1 MTRRFKR
8 WLSRHASFNTYLKVA
23 MFLDPI
29 EQKLD
34 LAKYALFTRTKEG
47 SCLQGTVNPKVHRVI
62 DNAICGSF
70 LPAVIL
76 IATLI
81 IPSYLPQSISS
92 VVMMQ
97 LESSVISGFMTAI
110 LAVAGIFLT
119 LFYTNANTV
128 FSNKYPSSYG
138 DIPKLFVSLATSDKN
153 LKYCTSF
160 VVVASLSFVLCA
172 LQRFNWLAF
181 AYVFALTLTLIGKLP
196 NVFALSTEKTDIS
209 AVVAVPANR
218 FLVLARA
225 ASFDRSFFDSDYLV
239 LNFKKIGRNDLAMMD
254 NLMDYSLSAG
264 DYAPS
269 YSKAVND
276 IVLETLVKYSQIS
289 SIISAESLW
298 HAETSSH
305 KPWFTSSTYELN
317 LAISTGAI
325 PLPSKTIDPFG
336 YHKELHRI
344 SSKYGKHLIES
355 KATIEYS
362 NYFALSTLVL
372 EYSIKHG
379 DIGWAKEYSGLMLDQ
394 CLDYCLSIDGSN
406 KDDLQMKLHLLEQYA
421 VMLTTIPLALTKL
434 CTSVPSSAFH
444 FDSFQ
449 CFSQAELQGQGFPLG
464 INTQMRIICKKLE
477 HEKEAFDIL
486 ETPKWWFD
494 NNVNRFASDE
504 IERLCSW
511 VLLLHDGFCS
521 TIKKLTESDPKA
533 SYILTLQEA
542 ELYNKSENCI
552 RDLLELARTHFDTG
566 TLGKDYLLELENIH
580 NDLVRTF
587 PELAKSFMKDD
598 KKLEEIFPDLY
609 GFAFFNYCQ
618 LAFRDIIDGRL
629 DSFCASIIP
638 LYHLVVISSIDL
650 QKTVAEG
657 TYNDIYKAQI
667 LFEPTVFF
675 LELCGMAY
683 AMAELAEESECQT
696 IISSR
701 IASIIEDNPRERTRW
716 SICVNLSDDF
726 TLNGKIDMDLFSWR
740 MSFLDTVKESERYPD
755 VPQLPF
761 RITEWELPAGR
772 ERLLEMLPPDSFSL
786 HEFSGCKVFKNYLL
800 GDENNE

>member
-8 WLSRHASFNTYLKVA
+8 WLSRHVSFNTYLKVA
-23 MFLDPI
+23 MFLDPV

-70 LPAVIL
+70 LPAAIL
-76 IATLI
+76 IAALI
-81 IPSYLPQSISS
+81 IPSYLPQSVSAAIT
-92 VVMMQ
+92 MQ
-97 LESSVISGFMTAI
+97 LEPSAISGFMTAI

-119 LFYTNANTV
+119 LFYTNATTV

-160 VVVASLSFVLCA
+160 VVVSSLSFVFCA

-181 AYVFALTLTLIGKLP
+181 AYVFALTLKLIGKLP

-209 AVVAVPANR
+209 AVAAIPANR
-218 FLVLARA
+218 FLVLAKA
-225 ASFDRSFFDSDYLV
+225 ASFDRPFFDSDYLA
-239 LNFKKIGRNDLAMMD
+239 LNFKEFGRNDLAMMD

-264 DYAPS
+264 GYASS

-289 SIISAESLW
+289 SIISAESPW

-305 KPWFTSSTYELN
+305 KAWFTSSTHELN
-317 LAISTGAI
+317 LAISTGTI

-336 YHKELHRI
+336 YHKELYRI
-344 SSKYGKHLIES
+344 SSKYGKRLIEG

-372 EYSIKHG
+372 ECSIKHG
-379 DIGWAKEYSGLMLDQ
+379 DTGWAKEYSELMLDQ

-406 KDDLQMKLHLLEQYA
+406 KDDLQIKLHLFEQYA
-421 VMLTTIPLALTKL
+421 VMLTTIPLELTKL
-434 CTSVPSSAFH
+434 CISVPSNAFR
-444 FDSFQ
+444 FESFKR
-449 CFSQAELQGQGFPLG
+449 FSQSELQGQGFPLG
-464 INTQMRIICKKLE
+464 SNTQMRAMCKKLE
-477 HEKEAFDIL
+477 YEKETFDML

-533 SYILTLQEA
+533 SYILTLKEA
-542 ELYNKSENCI
+542 ELYNKSKNCI
-552 RDLLELARTHFDTG
+552 HGLLELARTHFDTSA
-566 TLGKDYLLELENIH
+566 LNKDYLLELKNIH

-587 PELAKSFMKDD
+587 PKLAKSFMEDD

-618 LAFRDIIDGRL
+618 LVFRDIIDGRL

-638 LYHLVVISSIDL
+638 LYHLAVISSIDL

-667 LFEPTVFF
+667 LVEPTVFF

-683 AMAELAEESECQT
+683 AMAELTEESECQT
-696 IISSR
+696 AISSC
-701 IASIIEDNPRERTRW
+701 IASIIENNPRERTRW
-716 SICVNLSDDF
+716 SICVDLSDDF

-740 MSFLDTVKESERYPD
+740 RSFLDTVKESERYPN
-755 VPQLPF
+755 VPQHPF
-761 RITEWELPAGR
+761 GITEWELPAGK
-772 ERLLEMLPPDSFSL
+772 ERLLEMLPPDSYDF
-786 HEFSGCKVFKNYLL
+786 HDFSGCNVFKNYLL